1 MVDLAIKILLD
12 DKPRFATT
20 VTGVAFA
27 VALVYVQVGLFVG
40 LLASA
45 SVTIDRMDAD
55 LWVVAHNTPNV
66 DFANPFPETLASR
79 VRSVP
84 GVARADNL
92 IVWFTTVA
100 LPGGA
105 KESVVLYALEDFRRW
120 NLPWKVLEGDVA
132 DLRRGP
138 YVFLDDSASRRFGPF
153 RVGEYRE
160 FSGRRLKIIGRTDE
174 ARSFTT
180 SPVAFL
186 DYRLAQSLTPDEL
199 DRRTTYV
206 VAKLAPGADARAVAA
221 AIRKRLPYHDVHTRA
236 EWSKLSRDYW
246 IESTGL
252 GLTMFLT
259 VSLGCLVGVIV
270 VAQTLYTSTTEHL
283 AEFATVKAIG
293 GRDRTIYG
301 VIVEQAAIA
310 ACLGYLLGSGATLAS
325 IPLLAR
331 IDMPLV
337 VSPELAAT
345 IFVGTLGFCLLAS
358 AWSFRRIAR
367 LDPAIV
373 FRG

>member
-1 MVDLAIKILLD
+1 MIDLAVKILLD
-12 DKPRFATT
+12 DKGRFLTT

-27 VALVYVQVGLFVG
+27 VALVYVQVGLFIG

-45 SVTIDRMDAD
+45 SITIDQMNAD

-66 DFANPFPETLASR
+66 DFANPFPESDLQR
-79 VRSVP
+79 VP
-84 GVARADNL
+84 
-92 IVWFTTVA
+92 

-105 KESVVLYALEDFRRW
+105 KESVVIYAMRDFSRW
-120 NLPWKVLEGDVA
+120 NLPWKILEGNPD

-138 YVFLDDSASRRFGPF
+138 FVMLDDSATRRFGAF
-153 RVGEYRE
+153 AVGDHRE
-160 FSGRRLKIIGRTDE
+160 FSGHRLKIIGRTAE

-186 DYRLAQSLTPDEL
+186 DYRVAQSLTPDEL
-199 DRRTTYV
+199 DHRSTYIV
-206 VAKLAPGADARAVAA
+206 VKLEPGADAKAVASE
-221 AIRKRLPYHDVHTRA
+221 IRNRLTYHDVHTRE
-236 EWSKLSRDYW
+236 EWSKISRDYW

-293 GRDRTIYG
+293 GRDRDIYG
-301 VIVEQAAIA
+301 VILEQASIA
-310 ACLGYLLGSGATLAS
+310 ACVGYLMGTAATLAS
-325 IPLLAR
+325 VPLLAR

-337 VSPELAAT
+337 VRPELAAI
-345 IFVGTLGFCLLAS
+345 IFIGTLGFCWLA
-358 AWSFRRIAR
+358 ALWSFRRISK